1 MVREAASDPR
11 LGPWLSDWIITLH
24 FGSVWGLPM
33 KLLVSAIGVII
44 CILSLTVVVAWWREA
59 HGQRRRLE
67 GPSLEGLAA
76 RCMSA
81 IGQKRTCHLAPN
93 YVHPAMTYL

>member
-33 KLLVSAIGVII
+33 KLFVSASGVII
-44 CILSLTVVVAWWREA
+44 RILSLTSVVVWWREA
-59 HGQRRRLE
+59 HGRRRRLE
-67 GPSLEGLAA
+67 GSSWEELADMCIWLSARSRHRPSLRFSSVA
-76 RCMSA
+76 
-81 IGQKRTCHLAPN
+81 Q
-93 YVHPAMTYL
+93 